1 MLAMK
6 DVFMSKSA
14 TIGLELLE
22 LRVRKGVIRGRAQ
35 GNSCKQKGRQR
46 QRSEHE
52 GHNAVVKTSNEGGCY
67 EYAMKTS
74 DEDQKMTTRVGG
86 KMSKDPRNTRYLLLS
101 CSKSRRPYIRSDH
114 GRKD

>member
-6 DVFMSKSA
+6 DVFMSESA
-14 TIGLELLE
+14 TVGLELLE
-22 LRVRKGVIRGRAQ
+22 LRVRKGVIRGGRAQ

-46 QRSEHE
+46 QRSELE

-67 EYAMKTS
+67 EYAMK
-74 DEDQKMTTRVGG
+74 MTTRVGR

-101 CSKSRRPYIRSDH
+101 CSKSRGPYIRSDH